1 MAVAE
6 PIVGDD
12 TTLAT
17 EIGIKLEALKQARAE
32 WEPEWQEISDFVL
45 PRRSDFNDET
55 QKGKRLTTK
64 MYDGTAHSAAQLLAD
79 GLQGYMTSPNSKWFK
94 LAFAE
99 SGKDAEDDAKEW
111 LEAVEQRFTS
121 LFDRSN
127 FYDIVS
133 QIFLDGVTLGTATMY
148 TEMDMEAEGLYFTC
162 RHQKEIYIATDRYG
176 RVDTVFR
183 VYKQAKRNIVKRFS
197 ENLKDEYIEEAKNQP
212 YEEDSIIHAVFP
224 REDREAFKMDKVNKK
239 YASVYILQ
247 DDNTLLSNDG
257 YDELPYTVWRYR
269 TNTDEEY
276 GRSPAWSAISDI
288 KVANQIQKTL
298 LQKAH
303 KSVEPGWAA
312 PMDLKHNGGLNF
324 SPNGVTYL
332 MDMSRPPVPLVSNE
346 SYPIGRDMQEVVQIA
361 IKEHFRVDFFL
372 MLSQMAGQAM
382 TATQVMEMQGEKAA
396 IMSTMVSRLSSEF
409 LNPLFDRIFGLVYR
423 AGWLPDPPQSVLDM
437 QGEDINV
444 DYVGPL
450 AQAVKRH
457 FNTQNFKQSIFEFL
471 SLREMLPR
479 TALLLDELE
488 LGRLLLE
495 MGGVP
500 ETVINDEETIKEIEA
515 QMAQAEAKQQG
526 MAEEAA
532 AAEMY
537 GKLTTAPESGS
548 PAETFGG

>member
-1 MAVAE
+1 MALAPPVVGGDETLVAE
-6 PIVGDD
+6 VN
-12 TTLAT
+12 A
-17 EIGIKLEALKQARAE
+17 KLETLKQERAN
-32 WEPEWQEISDFVL
+32 WEPEWQEVTDFVI
-45 PRRSDFNDET
+45 PRRSDFNKET
-55 QKGKRLTTK
+55 DKGKRLTKK
-64 MYDGTAHSAAQLLAD
+64 MYDGTAHSAAQLLSD

-133 QIFLDGVTLGTATMY
+133 QIFLDGVTIGTATMY
-148 TEMDMEAEGLYFTC
+148 TELDMEAQGLYFTA
-162 RHQKEIYIATDRYG
+162 RHIKEIYIATDRYG
-176 RVDTVFR
+176 RIDTVFR
-183 VYKQAKRNIVKRFS
+183 VYPQAKRNIVKRFGDS
-197 ENLKDEYIEEAKNQP
+197 LTPEYIEEAKNQP
-212 YEEDSIIHAVFP
+212 FAKDEVIHAVFP
-224 REDREAFKMDKVNKK
+224 REDREAFKMDKVNKNF
-239 YASVYILQ
+239 ASVYILAGE
-247 DDNTLLSNDG
+247 NLLLSNDG
-257 YDELPYTVWRYR
+257 YDELPYTIWRYR

-288 KVANQIQKTL
+288 KVANQMQKTL

-312 PMDLKHNGGLNF
+312 PMELKHTGGLNF

-332 MDMSRPPVPLVSNE
+332 TDMSRPPVPMVSADG
-346 SYPIGRDMQEVVQIA
+346 YPVGRDMQEVVQIA

-372 MLSQMAGQAM
+372 MLSQMAGQNI

-423 AGWLPDPPQSVLDM
+423 AGWLPDPPQSVIDM

-500 ETVINDEETIKEIEA
+500 ETVINDEETIKQIEF
-515 QMAQAEAKQQG
+515 QMAQDEAKQQAMG
-526 MAEEAA
+526 EEAMA
-532 AAEMY
+532 ADMF
-537 GKLTTAPESGS
+537 GKLTKAPEPGS
-548 PAETFGG
+548 PAEAMSG